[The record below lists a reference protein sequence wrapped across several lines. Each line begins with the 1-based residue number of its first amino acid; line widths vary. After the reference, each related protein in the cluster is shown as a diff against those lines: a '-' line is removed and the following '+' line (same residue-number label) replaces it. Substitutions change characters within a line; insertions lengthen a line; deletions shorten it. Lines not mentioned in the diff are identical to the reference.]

1 MREEKQ
7 QSAIKSLD
15 KNRLKETAWP
25 LFLYNKTKRESG
37 SNRQEGE
44 GGGLCRSV
52 PVAHQSGRSSLLN
65 VSGGNCDL
73 FVQGLRV
80 F

>member
-52 PVAHQSGRSSLLN
+52 LATDQSGRRAVLTTRPK
-65 VSGGNCDL
+65 GKA
-73 FVQGLRV
+73 
-80 F
+80 